1 MDEIVIDG
9 VIGGWEV
16 DSKDVIYQLGRAN
29 GDVLVLLNSIGGSVL
44 HGVSIFNAFKAYNK
58 GTITIRITGV
68 AASIAS
74 YIALAGDKIEAYDNA
89 TYMIHNASLPAFS
102 DYRGLRKAADIS
114 EGLTSIISK
123 AYISKTSMSEKVI
136 RKLMDD
142 ETFYYG
148 AEMLEAGF
156 VDEIISTDDSDTS
169 KAEALSV
176 AIESLKACNNAIVE
190 NEDNLSLEAV
200 AKLLPSEDGDVETI
214 EKVVDLS
221 AQQKRAR
228 MLKIKYKEIQC

>member
-1 MDEIVIDG
+1 MDKIVIDG
-9 VIGGWEV
+9 VIGGWDV
-16 DSKDVIYQLGRAN
+16 DSKDVIHQLGRAN

-44 HGVSIFNAFKAYNK
+44 HGVSISNAFKAYNK
-58 GTITIRITGV
+58 GTVTVRITGV

-74 YIALAGDKIEAYDNA
+74 YIALAGDKLEAYDNT

-123 AYISKTSMSEKVI
+123 AYISKTGMNEKTI
-136 RKLMDD
+136 RNLMDD
-142 ETFYYG
+142 ETYYYG

-156 VDEIISTDDSDTS
+156 VDEIISTESDTS

-190 NEDNLSLEAV
+190 NEDTLSLEAV
-200 AKLLPSEDGDVETI
+200 AKLLPSKDEVVEII
-214 EKVVDLS
+214 EAVVDLS

-228 MLKIKYKEIQC
+228 TLKIKMKEIQC

>member
-1 MDEIVIDG
+1 MDEIIIDG

-16 DSKDVIYQLGRAN
+16 DSKDVIYQLGRMK
-29 GDVLVLLNSIGGSVL
+29 GDVLVLLNSVGGSVL
-44 HGVSIFNAFKAYNK
+44 HGVSIFNAFKAYDK
-58 GTITIRITGV
+58 GQITVRITGV

-74 YIALAGDKIEAYDNA
+74 YIALSADKIEAYDNT

-123 AYISKTSMSEKVI
+123 AYISKTGMSEKVV

-142 ETFYYG
+142 ETYYYG
-148 AEMLEAGF
+148 TEMFDAGF
-156 VDEIISTDDSDTS
+156 IDEIISTESDGS
-169 KAEALSV
+169 KAEAMSM
-176 AIESLKACNNAIVE
+176 AIESLKACNNAIAEHE
-190 NEDNLSLEAV
+190 NNLSLEAV
-200 AKLLPSEDGDVETI
+200 AKLLPPKEEVVKVVP
-214 EKVVDLS
+214 KVVDLS

-228 MLKIKYKEIQC
+228 ILKIKQKEIQC